1 MSDSDFT
8 QRFLFDEFDARG
20 ELVSLRDSYAHVLAK
35 HPYPQP
41 VAQLLGELL
50 AACPQAAS
58 RPGLAA
64 LAAACTQADSHLRP
78 GFGQIVAQ
86 LSAHAAALQA

>member
-50 AACPQAAS
+50 AAAALLV
-58 RPGLAA
+58 GLAV
-64 LAAACTQADSHLRP
+64 LDRRLDRRP
-78 GFGQIVAQ
+78 ETRRDPGREAPSGP
-86 LSAHAAALQA
+86 